1 MNFLKNLLK
10 KKIKKIT
17 VWSYLDELK
26 SEKKEVLSAVN
37 KVLDSGILILGDN
50 VKEFENKFSKY
61 CNSNYGVGVN
71 SATDALFLIMRS
83 FGLKKGDEVI
93 SVSNTAVPTI
103 SSIVAANGTPRFVDI
118 DPNSYLMDVNQLE
131 KSITN
136 KTKGVIVVHLFGQC
150 VDMDPVIDICKRR
163 KIFLI
168 EDCSQSHGAK
178 YKNKIAG
185 SMSDASVFSFYPTK
199 ILGGYGDAGMVVT
212 NNKNIND
219 NLRKLRFYG
228 MEKTYY
234 SILEE
239 GYNSRLDEM
248 HAAILLNKL
257 KHLDYYI
264 KRRRKIAKVYQSRLK
279 NTSLILPREM
289 DYNKHSFYVY
299 VVRHKKRDE
308 ILQKLKEKNIFLN
321 ISYPWP
327 IHTMTGFKQ
336 FGFKEGDLPVTE
348 KVAKEIFSLPMYPYF
363 DLKKQLYFI
372 ETLKQIIK

>member
-1 MNFLKNLLK
+1 MNFLKNLFK

-17 VWSYLDELK
+17 VWNYLDELK
-26 SEKKEVLSAVN
+26 SEKKEVLSAIK

-61 CNSNYGVGVN
+61 CNSNYGIGVN
-71 SATDALFLIMRS
+71 SATDALFLTMRS

-118 DPNSYLMDVNQLE
+118 DPNSYLMDVNKLE
-131 KSITN
+131 KSITK

-150 VDMDPVIDICKRR
+150 VDMDPVIEICKRR

-212 NNKNIND
+212 NNKKIND
-219 NLRKLRFYG
+219 NIKKLRFYG

-234 SILEE
+234 SKLEE

-248 HAAILLNKL
+248 HAAILINKL

-264 KRRRKIAKVYQSRLK
+264 ERRLSCAHPADWRTLYR
-279 NTSLILPREM
+279 
-289 DYNKHSFYVY
+289 
-299 VVRHKKRDE
+299 
-308 ILQKLKEKNIFLN
+308 
-321 ISYPWP
+321 
-327 IHTMTGFKQ
+327 
-336 FGFKEGDLPVTE
+336 
-348 KVAKEIFSLPMYPYF
+348 
-363 DLKKQLYFI
+363 QLY
-372 ETLKQIIK
+372 L

>member
-71 SATDALFLIMRS
+71 SATDAFFLIMRS

>member
-1 MNFLKNLLK
+1 MNFLKKLFK

-50 VKEFENKFSKY
+50 VKEFENKFSEY

>member
-1 MNFLKNLLK
+1 MNFLKNLFK

-50 VKEFENKFSKY
+50 VKEFENKFSEY

>member
-1 MNFLKNLLK
+1 MNFLKNLFK

-17 VWSYLDELK
+17 VWNYLDELK
-26 SEKKEVLSAVN
+26 SEKKEVLSAIK

-61 CNSNYGVGVN
+61 CNSNYGIGVN
-71 SATDALFLIMRS
+71 SATDALFLTMRS

-118 DPNSYLMDVNQLE
+118 DPNSYLMDVNKLE
-131 KSITN
+131 KSITK

-150 VDMDPVIDICKRR
+150 VDMDPVIEICKRR

-168 EDCSQSHGAK
+168 EDCSQSHCAK

-212 NNKNIND
+212 NNKKIND
-219 NLRKLRFYG
+219 NIKKLRFYG

-248 HAAILLNKL
+248 HAAILINKL

-264 KRRRKIAKVYQSRLK
+264 ERRRKIAKVYQSKLK
-279 NTSLILPREM
+279 DTSLILPCEKE
-289 DYNKHSFYVY
+289 YNKHSFYVY

-372 ETLKQIIK
+372 ETLKQILK

>member
-1 MNFLKNLLK
+1 
-10 KKIKKIT
+10 
-17 VWSYLDELK
+17 
-26 SEKKEVLSAVN
+26 
-37 KVLDSGILILGDN
+37 
-50 VKEFENKFSKY
+50 
-61 CNSNYGVGVN
+61 
-71 SATDALFLIMRS
+71 
-83 FGLKKGDEVI
+83 
-93 SVSNTAVPTI
+93 
-103 SSIVAANGTPRFVDI
+103 
-118 DPNSYLMDVNQLE
+118 
-131 KSITN
+131 
-136 KTKGVIVVHLFGQC
+136 
-150 VDMDPVIDICKRR
+150 
-163 KIFLI
+163 
-168 EDCSQSHGAK
+168 
-178 YKNKIAG
+178 
-185 SMSDASVFSFYPTK
+185 
-199 ILGGYGDAGMVVT
+199 
-212 NNKNIND
+212 
-219 NLRKLRFYG
+219 

>member
-1 MNFLKNLLK
+1 MNFLKNLFK

-50 VKEFENKFSKY
+50 VKEFENKFSEY

-372 ETLKQIIK
+372 EILKQIIK

>member
-1 MNFLKNLLK
+1 MNFLKNLVK

-50 VKEFENKFSKY
+50 VKEFENKFSEY

-264 KRRRKIAKVYQSRLK
+264 QRRRKIAKVYQSRLK

-372 ETLKQIIK
+372 EILKQIIK